1 MKIAMLAVAATGFL
15 HLKGPDGVHLYEKG
29 EPVGIDL
36 FGPGS
41 RESAQV
47 EERSSA
53 RAVKRMTDNDNKMT
67 LAPIDDRRREAAED
81 LVTLTA
87 GFRHIEYDGPDG
99 QPLVGAELF
108 LAVYSDPKMGWINV
122 QADKFQRD
130 WGKFKPG
137 SAGN

>member
-1 MKIAMLAVAATGFL
+1 MKIATLAVAASAFL
-15 HLKGPDGVHLYEKG
+15 HLKGPDGVHLYENG

-81 LVTLTA
+81 LAALTA
-87 GFRHIEYDGPDG
+87 GFRHIERDDADGK
-99 QPLVGAELF
+99 PLAGSALYR
-108 LAVYSDPKMGWINV
+108 AVYSDPELGWINE
-122 QADKFQRD
+122 QALKFQRD
-130 WGKFKPG
+130 WGKFTPG
-137 SAGN
+137 STGN